1 MDTRKKTRPL
11 PQQRPAR
18 GEAAVGAVE
27 AAGAVAAAGAEKVE
41 AELAAVRAEAVVVVA
56 AAEVGELL
64 EVVEEVAGEVKR
76 AEPKKLE
83 AQERNVSSNC
93 KGNIAGKSAQTEQYS
108 FRSWH
113 ACSSFSH

>member
-1 MDTRKKTRPL
+1 M
-11 PQQRPAR
+11 
-18 GEAAVGAVE
+18 
-27 AAGAVAAAGAEKVE
+27 AAAGAERVE
-41 AELAAVRAEAVVVVA
+41 VVLAAVRAEAAVVVA

-64 EVVEEVAGEVKR
+64 EVVEEVAGEAKR

-93 KGNIAGKSAQTEQYS
+93 KGNIAGKRAQTEQYS

-113 ACSSFSH
+113 ACSSFFH